1 MVVGTDRDRKTGALR
16 ALLAHNDGSGLNY
29 AGAAFIALSGIE
41 REEFLAEI
49 ERLTTSWA
57 AIKSSRQ
64 SDAKW
69 CQPRLTV
76 RVKHLAGVKTLR
88 HGVSAIA
95 RRLRS
100 AALLSSAMGN
110 RPLSEDATR
119 PTKVEQFI
127 FFYWLM
133 LRPVVAVSFTPI
145 LRSSDAFGQ
154 RDFATPFGLRASA
167 TPAHLRICWL
177 RPVVHIR

>member
-1 MVVGTDRDRKTGALR
+1 MLEPRNAPSKIKTSACPR
-16 ALLAHNDGSGLNY
+16 ESGIKKR
-29 AGAAFIALSGIE
+29 GVEPFIALSGVE
-41 REEFLAEI
+41 RAEFLAEI

-100 AALLSSAMGN
+100 AALLSSAMGS

-119 PTKVEQFI
+119 PTKVEQFHLLLSAHVEADNSR
-127 FFYWLM
+127 Y
-133 LRPVVAVSFTPI
+133 VAGPYCG
-145 LRSSDAFGQ
+145 D
-154 RDFATPFGLRASA
+154 
-167 TPAHLRICWL
+167 
-177 RPVVHIR
+177 